1 MTPGAVVPSEQ
12 ALATARAGCLHE
24 RGHIVDSR
32 FYGDFYAT
40 DVSRRIFCDVC
51 RYQRWL
57 DVEAALALSQAELG
71 LIPQEQAERI
81 AAAAHVELLDLDWV
95 AEEIRRT
102 RHSLVGLLRAL
113 EQACEGDAGEFI
125 HYGATTQD
133 IQDTGQALEMRDVMQ
148 DVERQLRLIVE
159 RLCDQA
165 RAHAGTVMVG
175 RTHSQPALPTTF
187 GFKVAGWVE
196 ELLRH
201 LERMEAL
208 KPRVLVAQLCGGVGT
223 MAGFGEQGPALLERF
238 ARRLALGVPRIG
250 WHVSRD
256 GVAEYVS
263 TLAMVAATVA
273 RLADDMRTLSRPEL
287 GELEQAW
294 RPGRVG
300 SSTMPH
306 KRNPEDCEQV
316 VVLSRLAA
324 AQVELA
330 LTAMVGEHERDGRT
344 LRLEW
349 ASVADVS
356 HHALAAL
363 AITQEIVEG
372 YAADAERMAANAR
385 DLVDAITS
393 EALMLA
399 LAEHIGKQSAH
410 ALVYELS
417 QTDPARSLRER
428 AWSDPVVQ
436 RCLAPEEIQR
446 TFDPGRWLGNAPQAA
461 LQTADRAETW
471 LATHG
476 GAPAAAVER
485 QELGV

>member
-1 MTPGAVVPSEQ
+1 MTSGAVAPSEQ
-12 ALATARAGCLHE
+12 ALATAPAGCLHE

-40 DVSRRIFCDVC
+40 DASRRIFCDVC

-81 AAAAHVELLDLDWV
+81 AAAAHVKLLDLDWV
-95 AEEIRRT
+95 RGEIRRT
-102 RHSLVGLLRAL
+102 RHSLVGLLRGL

-133 IQDTGQALEMRDVMQ
+133 IQDTGQALEMRDVVQ
-148 DVERQLRLIVE
+148 EAERQLRHIVE
-159 RLCDQA
+159 RLCEHA
-165 RAHAGTVMVG
+165 RAHAHTVMVG

-201 LERMEAL
+201 LERIEAL

-223 MAGFGEQGPALLERF
+223 MAGLGEQGPALLERF

-256 GVAEYVS
+256 GVAEYVA
-263 TLAMVAATVA
+263 TMAMVTATLG
-273 RLADDMRTLSRPEL
+273 RLADDMRTLSRPEI
-287 GELEQAW
+287 GEFEKAW
-294 RPGRVG
+294 RPGQVG

-316 VVLSRLAA
+316 VVLARLAA

-330 LTAMVGEHERDGRT
+330 LAAMVGEHERDGRT

-349 ASVADVS
+349 AIVADVS

-363 AITQEIVEG
+363 AIAREIVEG
-372 YAADAERMAANAR
+372 YVPDIERMAANAR
-385 DLVDAITS
+385 GLVDAISS

-399 LAEHIGKQSAH
+399 LAEHTGKQSAH
-410 ALVYELS
+410 ALVYELT
-417 QTDPARSLRER
+417 QTSESRSLRER
-428 AWSDPVVQ
+428 ASSDPVVQ
-436 RCLAPEEIQR
+436 RCLGAEEIDR
-446 TFDPGRWLGNAPQAA
+446 IFDPIRWLGSAPQAA
-461 LQTADRAETW
+461 LQTTDRAETW
-471 LATHG
+471 LASASG
-476 GAPAAAVER
+476 GA
-485 QELGV
+485 G